1 MKPKCHF
8 IISFP
13 FIASPH
19 TPSPT
24 PKSISQCV
32 FPLYLCLT
40 VSLCLCLWCS
50 WGDLNIPKSSSE
62 WERSPRAN
70 AMQICCLLCRN
81 MRKGIYVRRSASQN
95 SFLARAFALQSNVNW
110 LQTQLADWVRTH
122 THKDIWGHT
131 QPRTHTHTHRY
142 IDMQTQPTQYTRM
155 NSLNAQHIYTLTF
168 SPIACVCALTA
179 ASLSLSDRC
188 TWVAQWPP
196 IMSTDHSNNGW
207 SPGKCGAWLL
217 PVFRHEKRT
226 FQVAAREEKKKR
238 KEGGKKSILGAC
250 ANQHCRRQALW

>member
-122 THKDIWGHT
+122 THTQRHLRAHT
-131 QPRTHTHTHRY
+131 TTHTHAHTQIHRHANSTHSIYTHELPKRSAHLYTHIQPNSLCLCTHR
-142 IDMQTQPTQYTRM
+142 
-155 NSLNAQHIYTLTF
+155 
-168 SPIACVCALTA
+168 
-179 ASLSLSDRC
+179 
-188 TWVAQWPP
+188 
-196 IMSTDHSNNGW
+196 G
-207 SPGKCGAWLL
+207 LL
-217 PVFRHEKRT
+217 ILEWQVYMGGT
-226 FQVAAREEKKKR
+226 VAANNVHRP
-238 KEGGKKSILGAC
+238 
-250 ANQHCRRQALW
+250 W